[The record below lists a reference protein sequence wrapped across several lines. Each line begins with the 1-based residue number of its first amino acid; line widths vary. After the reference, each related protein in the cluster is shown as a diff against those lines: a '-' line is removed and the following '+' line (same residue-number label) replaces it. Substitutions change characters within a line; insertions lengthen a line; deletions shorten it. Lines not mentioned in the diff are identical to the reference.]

1 MPRERMTTAA
11 QAATEAAAKV
21 AAKAATEI
29 AVKTAIIACGNPNR
43 SDDGAGPEVARRLR
57 EMPLPKDIA
66 VFDAGT
72 DGMAVLYRTRGLR
85 RLIVV
90 DAKAPRGHPGAIYE
104 VPGELLQAPPPP
116 GLNLHDFRWDHALYA
131 GRKIYGDD
139 FPPQVAVF
147 LIEAETL
154 DLGLGLS
161 AAVATAAARVA
172 DKIKTLAIAAPSP
185 PSPSGAKTEYE

>member
-1 MPRERMTTAA
+1 MPRERIKTAA
-11 QAATEAAAKV
+11 QAATEAATK
-21 AAKAATEI
+21 T
-29 AVKTAIIACGNPNR
+29 AVKTAIVGCGNPNR
-43 SDDGAGPEVARRLR
+43 SDDGVGPEVARRLR
-57 EMPLPKDIA
+57 QMALPKDIA

-72 DGMAVLYRTRGLR
+72 DGMAVLYRARGVK

-90 DAKAPRGHPGAIYE
+90 DAKAPEGHPGAIYE

-116 GLNLHDFRWDHALYA
+116 SLNLHDFRWDHALYA

-139 FPPQVAVF
+139 FPAEVAVF

-161 AAVATAAARVA
+161 AAVAAAAARVA
-172 DKIKTLAIAAPSP
+172 DKIKALVIAAPASEAHSLLRP
-185 PSPSGAKTEYE
+185 NTNMKTKFI

>member
-1 MPRERMTTAA
+1 MPQELIK
-11 QAATEAAAKV
+11 AATEAATK
-21 AAKAATEI
+21 I
-29 AVKTAIIACGNPNR
+29 AVKTAIIGCGNPNR
-43 SDDGAGPEVARRLR
+43 SDDGVGPEVARRLR
-57 EMPLPKDIA
+57 EMTLPKDIA

-72 DGMAVLYRTRGLR
+72 DGMAVLYRARGLE

-90 DAKAPRGHPGAIYE
+90 DAKAPQGNPGAIYE

-116 GLNLHDFRWDHALYA
+116 SLNLHDFRWDHALYA

-161 AAVATAAARVA
+161 DEVAAAAARIA
-172 DKIKTLAIAAPSP
+172 DKIKALVIMAPSP
-185 PSPSGAKTEYE
+185 KANPVLRPNMNMKTKFI